1 MLMNIVQNKESVFL
15 PCDDEVEDLE
25 PIQYNIPAS
34 YSEKVKIHNWQMN
47 TLAEPKDNK
56 DIFPPKG
63 NLQNSTYKRLGSFD
77 EPMGISET
85 HAMLSQIEFK
95 DLYKS
100 MQPHRGFLKMLSFV
114 RTEREEQEEEPKLED
129 IIYSPEE
136 MRCMDYRTTTEI
148 EYRAPYPMKS
158 RPPPQAPPPVP
169 WLLNRRTIGYTL
181 EDLQKYDGVVTFLD
195 ENMKLQQCIADLKK
209 ERNKMRDIIS
219 STETSV
225 NSSYDYG
232 SCQIVKK
239 DENEY
244 QCHE

>member
-1 MLMNIVQNKESVFL
+1 MQEIKKFL
-15 PCDDEVEDLE
+15 
-25 PIQYNIPAS
+25 IS
-34 YSEKVKIHNWQMN
+34 Y
-47 TLAEPKDNK
+47 
-56 DIFPPKG
+56 
-63 NLQNSTYKRLGSFD
+63 R
-77 EPMGISET
+77 
-85 HAMLSQIEFK
+85 
-95 DLYKS
+95 
-100 MQPHRGFLKMLSFV
+100 
-114 RTEREEQEEEPKLED
+114 REEQEEEPKLED

-158 RPPPQAPPPVP
+158 RPLPQAPPPVP

-225 NSSYDYG
+225 KSLYDCG

-239 DENEY
+239 DGNEY

>member
-1 MLMNIVQNKESVFL
+1 MMKLKILNLFNIIYL
-15 PCDDEVEDLE
+15 HH
-25 PIQYNIPAS
+25 I
-34 YSEKVKIHNWQMN
+34 VKKSKFI
-47 TLAEPKDNK
+47 
-56 DIFPPKG
+56 IG